1 MACLQPPLFYCL
13 VFTSLAGTQERVRQQ
28 VLGCRLWEIGCPFHP
43 AVLEGPRDGGPE
55 KDLGR
60 QVRCV
65 PSFHVSIV
73 LKSKFA
79 FLCLAG
85 LALCIL
91 RVEAFQ
97 NLKCCKF

>member
-13 VFTSLAGTQERVRQQ
+13 VFTSLSGTQER
-28 VLGCRLWEIGCPFHP
+28 GRLQGLGCPFYP

-60 QVRCV
+60 QVRRV

-97 NLKCCKF
+97 DAWALKCYRF